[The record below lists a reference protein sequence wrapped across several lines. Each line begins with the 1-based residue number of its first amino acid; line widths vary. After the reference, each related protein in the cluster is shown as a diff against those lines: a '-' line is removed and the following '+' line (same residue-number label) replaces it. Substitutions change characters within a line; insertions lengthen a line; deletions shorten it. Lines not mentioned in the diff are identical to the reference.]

1 MSRRSVL
8 RWGGAT
14 AALLVVAVLVVS
26 VVVVAVAV
34 RRPIPDRD
42 GEVDVAALDGD
53 VEVLR
58 DAQGVPH
65 VYADTAEDLFRAQG
79 YVHAQDRFFEMDL
92 RRHITAGRLS
102 ELVGEDEAALQ
113 ADIVVR
119 TLGWRRTAE
128 AELELLEPDTVDY
141 LQAYADGVNAYLE
154 DRSPGELSLAYTV
167 LGLQL
172 PEAQVE
178 PWTPVDSVS
187 WLKALAWDLRSN
199 YSDEL
204 GRGLLLSRGETPAR
218 VAQLYPGYPSRNPVI
233 VPDELLGTP
242 PAARA
247 LPRTPPQAEQ
257 VLADTLAGLQQAG
270 PLLAGTTEGLGSN
283 SWVVAG
289 EHTATGAPLLAND
302 PHLAPASPS
311 TWHQVGLHCR
321 RVDEGCPFD
330 VAGFSFS
337 GMPGVFIGRNAD
349 VAWGLTTLYAD
360 HTDFALE
367 RVVGGEYERD
377 GQMLPLR
384 EREEVVEV
392 AGGDPVTVTVRE
404 TQDGP
409 LLSDVLEPLATV
421 GRAIPVPAGSP
432 SRGPGYAVSLRWT
445 ATEPGRTMDALF
457 AIDRARSGEEIV
469 AGARLLDVPG
479 QNVVFAEQGVGGSI
493 GYVVPSRVP
502 VRGQGDGTVPVPGWS
517 SAYDWTG
524 YVPAEELP
532 LVVDPP
538 RGWMATA
545 NNRVTRPGTGPFLGA
560 DTDQGYRAA
569 RIEAALAGLVE
580 RGGVDAADLAA
591 LQLDDVNPSAETLL
605 PYLLEVDGI
614 DEFTADGV
622 DLLRDWD
629 GSQPTGSAAAAY
641 YNAVWAELLAA
652 TFHDELPAELRP
664 NGGSRWFSVVAA
676 LLRTPDDPWWDD
688 LATVDVVE
696 SRDEILRG
704 ALVEARLR
712 LTRQVAK
719 DPARWSWGGVHT
731 LTPTH
736 TPLGGDSVPAP
747 VRRLFNL
754 PETGVAGG
762 SSVVDATSWDAASG
776 SFEVTAV
783 PSMRMVVDLS
793 DPQDPGDV
801 GGSRWVDLTGVSGHP
816 TDRHHGDQLETWA
829 EGGSYPWAFRR
840 EAVEQ
845 VAEDRLVLRATD

>member
-1 MSRRSVL
+1 MVGL
-8 RWGGAT
+8 AL
-14 AALLVVAVLVVS
+14 ALLVVVGLVAS
-26 VVVVAVAV
+26 VAVVAVVV
-34 RRPIPDRD
+34 RRPLPDRD
-42 GEVDVAALDGD
+42 GEVDVPVLGAD

-92 RRHITAGRLS
+92 RRHVTAGRLS
-102 ELVGEDEAALQ
+102 ELVGADEAALQ
-113 ADIVVR
+113 ADVVVR

-128 AELELLEPDTVDY
+128 AELELLDPQTVAY
-141 LQAYADGVNAYLE
+141 LQAYAEGVNAYLE

-172 PEAQVE
+172 PAAEIE

-204 GRGLLLSRGETPAR
+204 GRGLLLARGETPAR
-218 VAQLYPGYPSRNPVI
+218 VAQLYPDYPATNPVI
-233 VPDELLGTP
+233 VPDALLDAAAP
-242 PAARA
+242 SARA
-247 LPRTPPQAEQ
+247 VPRTPPGAEEA
-257 VLADTLAGLQQAG
+257 LAGTLAALQGAG
-270 PLLAGTTEGLGSN
+270 PLLSGTTEGLGSN
-283 SWVVAG
+283 SWVVSG
-289 EHTATGAPLLAND
+289 EHTASGAPLLAND

-321 RVDEGCPFD
+321 EVGPGCPFD

-337 GMPGVFIGRNAD
+337 GMPGVFVGRNAD

-360 HTDFALE
+360 HTDFVLE
-367 RVVGGEYERD
+367 KVDGGTYERD
-377 GQMLPLR
+377 GRSLPLL

-392 AGGDPVTVTVRE
+392 AGGEPVTVTVRE
-404 TQDGP
+404 TDAGP
-409 LLSDVLEPLATV
+409 LLSDALEPLGTL
-421 GRAIPVPAGSP
+421 GRALPVPAGSP
-432 SRGPGYAVSLRWT
+432 PRGTGYAVALRWT
-445 ATEPGRTMDALF
+445 ATEPGRTMDAVF
-457 AIDRARSGEEIV
+457 AIDRARSAQDVV

-479 QNVVFAEQGVGGSI
+479 QNIVFAEQGTGGSI

-502 VRGQGDGTVPVPGWS
+502 VRGQGDGTVPVAGWD
-517 SAYDWTG
+517 SAYGWTG

-532 LVVDPP
+532 LVIDPE

-545 NNRVTRPGTGPFLGA
+545 NNRVTRPGTGPYLGT
-560 DTDQGYRAA
+560 DTDHGYRAA
-569 RIEAALAGLVE
+569 RIEDALTRLVA
-580 RGGVDAADLAA
+580 RGDVEADDLAQ
-591 LQLDDVNPSAETLL
+591 LQLDDVNPFAATLV
-605 PYLLEVDGI
+605 PYLLRVGGVD
-614 DEFTADGV
+614 DFTRDGV
-622 DLLRDWD
+622 DLLRGWD
-629 GSQPTGSAAAAY
+629 GSQPADSAPAAY
-641 YNAVWAELLAA
+641 YNAVWAELLAE

-664 NGGSRWFSVVAA
+664 NGGSRWFTVVDA
-676 LLRTPDDPWWDD
+676 LLRDPDDPWWDD

-696 SRDEILRG
+696 SRDEILRR
-704 ALVEARLR
+704 ALVGARLR
-712 LTRQVAK
+712 LTREVAK
-719 DPARWSWGGVHT
+719 DPGRWTWGGVHR

-736 TPLGGDSVPAP
+736 TPLGGESVPGP

-754 PETGVAGG
+754 PSTPVGG
-762 SSVVDATSWDAASG
+762 GASVVDATSWDASTG
-776 SFEVTAV
+776 SFAVTAV

-793 DPQDPGDV
+793 DPDDPADV

-829 EGGSYPWAFRR
+829 RGGSYPWAFRR

-845 VAEDRLVLRATD
+845 VAEDRLLLRSGG